1 MDAFFAAIEERDRPK
16 LAGWP
21 IVVGSDPKEGAGRGV
36 VSTANYAAR
45 KYGIHS
51 AQPISVAWRLSQAA
65 VNEGKPAAVF
75 LSVDMEKYFRVS
87 AEIEEILRKR
97 VEIIEKTS
105 VDEAYLDL
113 SFCDSYK
120 RAEEAMR
127 RIKEEIRKKER
138 LTASVGIGPNKLVA
152 KIASDLQ
159 KPDGMTIVMEKQVQ
173 GLLDMLSVRKLPGV
187 GPKTEARLEE
197 MGAKTIRDLRGISKK
212 RLAEKFGK
220 WGLELYAKAR
230 GLDDSPVAEERE
242 TKSVGEQETF
252 DEDTLDP
259 KFLLRKIGEMAE
271 SVFEKMGEEGFS
283 AFRTVAITV
292 RFSNFRTV
300 TRSRTLRQPGGD
312 AALLKFVATDLFLP
326 FLDKRENPRKNL
338 VRLLGVRVENIE

>member
-1 MDAFFAAIEERDRPK
+1 MDAFFASIEERDRPE
-16 LAGWP
+16 LAGRP
-21 IVVGSDPKEGAGRGV
+21 IVVGSDPKEGVGRGV

-65 VNEGKPAAVF
+65 EKEGKPAAVF
-75 LSVDMEKYFRVS
+75 LGVNIGKYSKVS
-87 AEIEEILRKR
+87 AEIEGILRRRIKA
-97 VEIIEKTS
+97 IQKTS

-113 SFCDSYK
+113 SFCGSYK
-120 RAEEAMR
+120 RAEELMR
-127 RIKEEIRKKER
+127 RIKEEVRKKEG

-159 KPDGMTIVMEKQVQ
+159 KPDGMTVVREKQVQ
-173 GLLDMLSVRKLPGV
+173 RLLDMLPVRKLPGV
-187 GPKTEARLEE
+187 GPKTEARLNEI
-197 MGAKTIRDLRGISKK
+197 GAQTIRELREISDKK
-212 RLAEKFGK
+212 LTDEFGK
-220 WGLELYAKAR
+220 WGRELRAKAR
-230 GLDDSPVAEERE
+230 GLDDSPVEEERE

-259 KFLLRKIGEMAE
+259 KFLLGKIGKMAE
-271 SVFEKMGEEGFS
+271 SVFAKMRKEGFS
-283 AFRTVAITV
+283 SFRTVAITV

-300 TRSRTLRQPGGD
+300 TRSRTLRQPS
-312 AALLKFVATDLFLP
+312 AETSLLRFAATDLFLP

-338 VRLLGVRVENIE
+338 IRLLGVRVENIE